1 MFVNVGRESVEY
13 SAFIKFYSHLTS
25 VFREKNYLTHFVTAS
40 IILPEDH
47 HRISTLLDN
56 DRAMDL
62 LRHISAPLEC
72 GEKQCFYKMLE
83 IMQTYGN
90 LHGRQLAE
98 KIKAF
103 IRGVNPTTGTGTD
116 IAVHTEGTGRC
127 PAYYALFSLLQ

>member
-1 MFVNVGRESVEY
+1 MEY
-13 SAFIKFYSHLTS
+13 SAFIKLYSQLTT
-25 VFREKNYLTHFVTAS
+25 VFRDKSYLAHFVSAG
-40 IILPEDH
+40 IILPDDH
-47 HRISTLLDN
+47 HRISTMLDN

-90 LHGRQLAE
+90 LHGQQLAE

-103 IRGVNPTTGTGTD
+103 IREVNPTTCAGTD
-116 IAVHTEGTGRC
+116 ITVHTEGTGTC
-127 PAYYALFSLLQ
+127 LIYNALFRMFT